1 MLEQMV
7 KAGRLDRSFYTQLIF
22 DSYATG
28 NAVLVVGIAH
38 VLRVLGFWPFFSL
51 SLLLEALLEGLI
63 GWILLALGVWLVGT
77 KLLDGDAQL
86 QTVIRLTG
94 FAHVPLFAWILDL
107 VIRPVGLW
115 IAVAWF
121 AAAVLL
127 ATRVVLGT
135 GDRNTLISAGVGLLV
150 WVVLVV
156 F

>member
-38 VLRVLGFWPFFSL
+38 LLRVLSFWPFFSL
-51 SLLLEALLEGLI
+51 SLLLEVLLEGLI
-63 GWILLALGVWLVGT
+63 AWILLALGVWLVGT

-107 VIRPVGLW
+107 VTRPVGLW

-150 WVVLVV
+150 WIVLVV

>member
-22 DSYATG
+22 DNYATG

-38 VLRVLGFWPFFSL
+38 LLRVLSFWPFFSL
-51 SLLLEALLEGLI
+51 SLLLEVLLEGLI
-63 GWILLALGVWLVGT
+63 AWILLALGVWLVGT

-107 VIRPVGLW
+107 VTRPVGLW

-150 WVVLVV
+150 WIVLVV